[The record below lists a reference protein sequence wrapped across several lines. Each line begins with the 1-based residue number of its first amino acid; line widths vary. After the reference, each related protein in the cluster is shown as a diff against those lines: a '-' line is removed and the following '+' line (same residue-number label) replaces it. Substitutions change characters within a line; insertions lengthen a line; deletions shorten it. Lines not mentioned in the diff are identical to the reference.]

1 MIVFIK
7 SGPDITVIKKNKGV
21 KKMKTTDSVIV
32 AYDYT
37 NGVDKSLM
45 LVGKKYL
52 SKKDVEIIKV
62 FNGTEAEEL
71 WKKLT
76 CKEDK

>member
-1 MIVFIK
+1 
-7 SGPDITVIKKNKGV
+7 
-21 KKMKTTDSVIV
+21 MKTTDSVIV
-32 AYDYT
+32 AYDCT

-45 LVGKKYL
+45 LVGKKHL
-52 SKKDVEIIKV
+52 SKKNVEIINQ
-62 FNGTEAEEL
+62 FSGEEAEEL